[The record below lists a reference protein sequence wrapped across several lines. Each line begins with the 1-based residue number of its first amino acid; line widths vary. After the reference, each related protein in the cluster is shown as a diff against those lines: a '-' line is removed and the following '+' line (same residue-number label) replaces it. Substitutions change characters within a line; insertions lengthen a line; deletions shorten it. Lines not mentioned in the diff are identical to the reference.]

1 MSSKM
6 RAFVMK
12 GIGKVGIMEKEIP
25 TPGPNDAII
34 KTTTALVCTSDVHT
48 VAGAI
53 GDRKN
58 LTLGHEACGI
68 VHEVGEAVTMIKPG
82 DRVVVGAITPCYKC
96 VNCVRGFT
104 SQCKEML
111 GGWKYAN
118 IKDGIFA
125 DYFHV
130 NDADSNLAIIP
141 DDVSDE
147 AACYVT
153 DMIST
158 GFKGAENAD
167 IPLGGTAAV
176 FGLGAVGLMGVV
188 GCRLQGAAVVIGVD
202 NDPKRLELAKEYGAD
217 IVINF
222 DETDAVEEIKTLT
235 EGFGVDAS
243 LEAVGAQITFEN
255 CIKATRP
262 GGTIANMGYHG
273 SGEYI
278 KIPRAEWGVGMSDK
292 TIKTQLCP
300 GGKVRMRR
308 MLRLLR
314 NGRVDPTKMTTH
326 RFTFAEI
333 EDAYQLMASK
343 EDNVIKPLVSF
354 T

>member
-1 MSSKM
+1 MSGKM

-12 GIGKVGIMEKEIP
+12 KVGEVGIMEKDIP
-25 TPGPNDAII
+25 VAGPNDVIV
-34 KTTTALVCTSDVHT
+34 KTTHALVCTSDVHT
-48 VAGAI
+48 VSGAI
-53 GDRKN
+53 GDRNN
-58 LTLGHEACGI
+58 LTLGHEGCGV
-68 VHEVGEAVTMIKPG
+68 VHEIGEAVTSVKKG

-118 IKDGIFA
+118 IKDGCFA

-130 NDADSNLAIIP
+130 NDADSNLATIP
-141 DDVSDE
+141 DDVTDE

-153 DMIST
+153 DMMST
-158 GFKGAENAD
+158 GFKGAENAN

-176 FGLGAVGLMGVV
+176 FGLGPVGLMGIV
-188 GCRLQGAAVVIGVD
+188 GCRLLGAAVVIGID
-202 NDPKRLELAKEYGAD
+202 NVPVRLEMAKEYGAD

-222 DETDAVEEIKTLT
+222 NEVDAVEEIKKLT

-273 SGEYI
+273 SGDYVN
-278 KIPRAEWGVGMSDK
+278 IPRLDWGVGMSDK

-308 MLRLLR
+308 LLRLLR

-326 RFTFAEI
+326 RFGFDQI
-333 EDAYQLMASK
+333 EKAFHMMANK
-343 EDNVIKPLVSF
+343 EDNIIKPLVSF
-354 T
+354 

>member
-222 DETDAVEEIKTLT
+222 NETDAVEEIKTLT

-354 T
+354 E

>member
-12 GIGKVGIMEKEIP
+12 GIGRVGVMEKDIP
-25 TPGPNDAII
+25 TPGPNDAIV

-53 GDRKN
+53 GDRKD

-130 NDADSNLAIIP
+130 NDADSNLATIP
-141 DDVSDE
+141 KDVSDE

-153 DMIST
+153 DMMST
-158 GFKGAENAD
+158 GFKGAENAN

-188 GCRLQGAAVVIGVD
+188 GCRLLGAAVVIGVD
-202 NDPKRLELAKEYGAD
+202 NEPARLALAKEYGAD
-217 IVINF
+217 IIINF
-222 DETDAVEEIKTLT
+222 DEVDAVKEIRRLT
-235 EGFGVDAS
+235 EGFGVDAA

-255 CIKATRP
+255 CVKATRP

-273 SGEYI
+273 SGDYI
-278 KIPRAEWGVGMSDK
+278 KIPRTEWGVGMSDK

-333 EDAYQLMASK
+333 EDAYRLMASK

-354 T
+354 E